1 EKQETVASPQSVR
14 LAGGHRFAADF
25 HQALCHLDQVA
36 ADQLG
41 AVDGLLQRHGD
52 DLVAAQRHHA
62 AELAFVHHV
71 NGADA
76 VARGQHAVEGAGRA
90 AALDVPQH
98 HGAALES
105 GAALQLP
112 GQHNADAAQPDV
124 AELVAAQV
132 LDDGSAVFHVHVG
145 GKLGAFG
152 HHHDAEVAPA
162 RVTAAQAL
170 GDLFDVKGALGNQ
183 DDVGAAGDPAVH
195 GDPAGVAAHDLH
207 HDDPVVGLGGG
218 VHTVN
223 GFGGDADGGGEAE
236 AEVGAAEIVVNG
248 LGNADY
254 LGSALVQT
262 HGDRLRVVAADG
274 DEGVNFVAAQVLH
287 AALQAAFA
295 LGRVGAR
302 GAQDGA
308 AARQDAGHRLQVER
322 HGLVFH
328 HPAPAFH
335 EADEL
340 VAVVEDAFANDGSYD
355 GVQPGAVAAA
365 GENSD
370 LHNCVLKR

>member
-1 EKQETVASPQSVR
+1 
-14 LAGGHRFAADF
+14 
-25 HQALCHLDQVA
+25 
-36 ADQLG
+36 
-41 AVDGLLQRHGD
+41 
-52 DLVAAQRHHA
+52 
-62 AELAFVHHV
+62 
-71 NGADA
+71 
-76 VARGQHAVEGAGRA
+76 
-90 AALDVPQH
+90 
-98 HGAALES
+98 
-105 GAALQLP
+105 
-112 GQHNADAAQPDV
+112 
-124 AELVAAQV
+124 
-132 LDDGSAVFHVHVG
+132 
-145 GKLGAFG
+145 GAFG

-170 GDLFDVKGALGNQ
+170 GDLLDVKGALGNQ

-195 GDPAGVAAHDLH
+195 RDPAGVAAHDLH
-207 HDDPVVGLGGG
+207 HDDPVVSLGGG

-223 GFGGDADGGGEAE
+223 GFGGNTDGGVEAE

-254 LGSALVQT
+254 LDSALVQA

-274 DEGVNFVAAQVLH
+274 DEGVNLVAAQVLH

-370 LHNCVLKR
+370 LHNCVLKRHGRRRPVYILVGWRQAVGARAVVVLRCRRKKRLNHYKEFFCVHKLRGISSQFSVPGSQLTGLAAGLSVRARSPFLHELKLRIRGLSRIGNWRLELRTGN